1 MEKFTHESEKHQPGK
16 SRLVENTSRQTWST
30 ENSGMLL
37 MVDHRLRSDAS
48 TPQKTAP
55 KTPTTSKVYLH
66 WCNRLSNYT
75 SVGLQ
80 TTLQTERPT
89 RLKPDAKAMLGSRRP
104 CPHSAAF
111 ASMPAAGCMML
122 CAPSLKKL
130 PTSNFRLLGPLSSSH
145 SRGLCARCRR
155 SPSPPYSLRKGAT
168 TTKSKNKDE
177 FRVFSTRGIW
187 HNLPT
192 QARH

>member
-1 MEKFTHESEKHQPGK
+1 MGWKSSPTRAKNTNQVQVGWLKIQAGK
-16 SRLVENTSRQTWST
+16 N
-30 ENSGMLL
+30 G
-37 MVDHRLRSDAS
+37 
-48 TPQKTAP
+48 AP
-55 KTPTTSKVYLH
+55 KIVECCSWLSTSYAATPAPREDSTKNTNNIQSTLVQPTT
-66 WCNRLSNYT
+66 NYT
-75 SVGLQ
+75 SVG
-80 TTLQTERPT
+80 TTDDATNRKGQQDFNPM
-89 RLKPDAKAMLGSRRP
+89 LKLPSSRH

-192 QARH
+192 EARH